1 MKEWIRNLSI
11 KRKIVFYMYVV
22 LIPLLLLICAAVT
35 IYRYR
40 VSRVEYVQRQTQS
53 INNLQASLD
62 IIEEDVRTL
71 SLNLAINEDIRKILR
86 AEDPESINRDVK
98 FWQNIAPM
106 RMVEDNIALKG
117 YIKTLSIYPENGVTP
132 YLRCMD
138 ASAYLPDL
146 ESIQA
151 TDVYQKAKELL
162 GKGMWVS
169 ALRGNG
175 EIYQASRAD
184 KLVLCRAI
192 YNEAKSQMLG
202 YATIGISQE
211 MIQELCENSL
221 QSDKEAILL
230 YENTGEELLICG
242 DVEEEVRRHIG
253 EKAELLKSGLQGV
266 YKNWEFY
273 GGSIS
278 ENQWRICKIV
288 PQKGFFDILREIGY
302 IPLLLLIGISLG
314 ILPLMILISNVISK
328 PLELVC
334 VAMGKFRQ
342 GDFQQ
347 QVEIRTNDEI
357 GEVASCFNQMVTDIR
372 ELINKNYIMVLRERE
387 SELAVLQAQINPHFL
402 YNALDSIYWQAM
414 GEGDEETAESI
425 YELAQLFRLVLGQ
438 GKRMVTVEMEL
449 QLLERYLE
457 IQKLRFHEQ
466 MNYRFEKDPSVL
478 TQKIPKLILQPFV
491 ENAVIHGM
499 QNETEDFCITVSV
512 QAADGCMEFQI
523 RDNGVGMDE
532 TQLKRIWEEDSD
544 KVYSGQRI
552 GRYAI
557 KNVRERLRLK
567 YGEGFVLNIESRIG
581 EGTVVTVRIPLN
593 SEEEQE
599 DEIIDS

>member
-1 MKEWIRNLSI
+1 MKEWIRNMSI

-35 IYRYR
+35 VYRYR
-40 VSRVEYVQRQTQS
+40 VSRSEYEQLQRQS
-53 INNLQASLD
+53 VNNLQTSLD

-71 SLNLAINEDIRKILR
+71 SLNLAINEDIRSILT
-86 AEDPESINRDVK
+86 AADPERINRDVK

-106 RMVEDNIALKG
+106 RMVEDSIALKG

-138 ASAYLPDL
+138 ASSYLPDL
-146 ESIQA
+146 ESVQA
-151 TDVYQKAKELL
+151 TEVYQKTKELL
-162 GKGMWVS
+162 GKGIWVS
-169 ALRGNG
+169 APRGNR

-192 YNEAKSQMLG
+192 YNGAKSRMLA
-202 YATIGISQE
+202 YVTIGISLE
-211 MIQELCENSL
+211 VIEDLCENSL
-221 QSDKEAILL
+221 QSEKESILL
-230 YENTGEELLICG
+230 YENKGEELLICG
-242 DVEEEVRRHIG
+242 NADEEVCQYIRENAASI
-253 EKAELLKSGLQGV
+253 KFGLQGT

-278 ENQWRICKIV
+278 EDQWRICKVV
-288 PQKGFFDILREIGY
+288 PKKGFFDILKEITY
-302 IPLLLLIGISLG
+302 IPLLLMIGISLG
-314 ILPLMILISNVISK
+314 ILPLLLLTSNVISK

-402 YNALDSIYWQAM
+402 YNALDSIYWQAIGM
-414 GEGDEETAESI
+414 GDEQTAESI

-438 GKRMVTVEMEL
+438 GKSMVTVEMEL

-466 MNYRFEKDPSVL
+466 MNYTFEKDPSVL
-478 TQKIPKLILQPFV
+478 NQKIPKLILQPFV

-499 QNETEDFCITVSV
+499 QNATEDFCIAVSV
-512 QAADGCMEFQI
+512 HGAGDCMEIQI

-532 TQLKRIWEEDSD
+532 VQLQRIWEEDSD

-557 KNVRERLRLK
+557 KNVRERLMLK
-567 YGEGFVLNIESRIG
+567 YEERFDLTIESRIG
-581 EGTVVTVRIPLN
+581 EGTLVTVRIPLEP
-593 SEEEQE
+593 EEE
-599 DEIIDS
+599 